1 MTNVELTENLEAR
14 PPQTEPWRPAPSP
27 ANAVGIDHR
36 MSAVLGF
43 TAALRVTTGDVPGL
57 ATKSK

>member
-1 MTNVELTENLEAR
+1 VQQATGSGPKVFA
-14 PPQTEPWRPAPSP
+14 PPLGISP
-27 ANAVGIDHR
+27 ANAVGIGHR